1 MNNYQA
7 SYSNPAI
14 LTNNFFTN
22 MATYSTTSA
31 IRPTISAIRP
41 TISAIR
47 PTASETGRPT
57 IKINKYA
64 RYNINYKAKSRTSN
78 NIMQLNQELSEGTF
92 YHVAFQ
98 P

>member
-22 MATYSTTSA
+22 MATYSTT
-31 IRPTISAIRP
+31 SAIRP